1 MVSSPIVIMSL
12 VDNSLLV
19 YTADNN
25 LYHYLIVPGAHG
37 FKLRLCGSINFK
49 GIIVQANAVR
59 TLSWM
64 IPSAHKREYS

>member
-1 MVSSPIVIMSL
+1 MSSPIVILSL

-25 LYHYLIVPGAHG
+25 LYHYLVIPGANG
-37 FKLRLCGSINFK
+37 FKLRLCGSISFE
-49 GIIVQANAVR
+49 GIIAQKTAVR